1 MITLMRQ
8 LSTIAREQRL
18 TVFASTKLYLETPL
32 TIASGR
38 Q

>member
-1 MITLMRQ
+1 MTTLMHH

-18 TVFASTKLYLETPL
+18 TVFASTKQDIETPL
-32 TIASGR
+32 TMASGR